1 MAEILSNRKK
11 GKPKPE
17 AQRDMSFWDHL
28 SELRWRLVRSVIVVI
43 IIAIV
48 AMMNREFVFDQI
60 ILAPLSPD
68 FLTIKWLC
76 EFGQWIHTPELCLDN
91 SSLQIINITMSG
103 QFMTHMYISLMAGVI
118 AGFPYII
125 WELWRFVKPALHERE
140 RRYSSGAVLIIS
152 ALFLLGAAFS
162 YYLLVPLTV
171 NFLGTYQVS
180 GAVQNQVALSSYIS
194 TLTSLTFSVGLVFE
208 LPVLVFVL
216 AKIGIISAQLMRK
229 FRKVMAIIILIL
241 AGIITPPDIF
251 SQIMVTIPLMALY
264 ELSIIIAAKVG
275 RKAEETSQSESS
287 DN

>member
-1 MAEILSNRKK
+1 
-11 GKPKPE
+11 
-17 AQRDMSFWDHL
+17 MSFWDHL
-28 SELRWRLVRSVIVVI
+28 SELRWRLVRSVIVIV

-48 AMMNREFVFDQI
+48 AMMNREFIFDRI

-68 FLTIKWLC
+68 FPTVRWLC
-76 EFGQWIHTPELCLDN
+76 EFGQWMRTPELCLDN

-103 QFMTHMYISLMAGVI
+103 QFMTHMYISIMAGII

-125 WELWRFVKPALHERE
+125 WELWKFVKPALHERE

-152 ALFLLGAAFS
+152 ALFLFGTAFS

-180 GAVQNQVALSSYIS
+180 GAVQNQVSLSSYIS

-216 AKIGIISAQLMRK
+216 AKIGIITARLMRK

-251 SQIMVTIPLMALY
+251 SQIMVTIPLLALY
-264 ELSIIIAAKVG
+264 ELSIIIAARVG
-275 RKAEETSQSESS
+275 RKPEDVSQSESS
-287 DN
+287 DK